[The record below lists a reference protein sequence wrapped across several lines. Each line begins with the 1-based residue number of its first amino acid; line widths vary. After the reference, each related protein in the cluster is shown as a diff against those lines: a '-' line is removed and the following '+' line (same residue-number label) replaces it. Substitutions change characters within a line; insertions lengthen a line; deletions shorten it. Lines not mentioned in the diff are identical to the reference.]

1 MRWRSETL
9 RQRPTN
15 GRSIVRES
23 LDVVP
28 PVQKPRHSFEYL
40 HHLVKKCKLELEKE
54 KDARE
59 GGNSRMDVDTEEST
73 NGLVV
78 SQPKASIHEAW
89 QKVVAQPL

>member
-1 MRWRSETL
+1 M
-9 RQRPTN
+9 
-15 GRSIVRES
+15 
-23 LDVVP
+23 
-28 PVQKPRHSFEYL
+28 
-40 HHLVKKCKLELEKE
+40 VKKWKLELEME

-78 SQPKASIHEAW
+78 SQPKASIHETW

>member
-1 MRWRSETL
+1 M
-9 RQRPTN
+9 
-15 GRSIVRES
+15 VR
-23 LDVVP
+23 
-28 PVQKPRHSFEYL
+28 
-40 HHLVKKCKLELEKE
+40 KCKLELEKEKEKEKE

-78 SQPKASIHEAW
+78 SQPKASNEAW